1 MSEQQEVRHIVRI
14 LNTDLKGEKAL
25 SSALRGI
32 KGVSFMLSSAI
43 CKITKLDENKKAGL
57 LNESDIA
64 KIESVAKEPI
74 KHGVPI
80 WMLNRRRDYE
90 TNMDMHLLG
99 TDVKFVQE
107 NDIKVLKKIKSY
119 RGLRHMKG
127 LPVRGQ
133 RTRSNF
139 RTNKG
144 KGSLGVIRNKTAAPA
159 AAAPADKKK

>member
-1 MSEQQEVRHIVRI
+1 MSEQEVKHIVRI
-14 LNTDLKGEKAL
+14 LNTDLKGEKTL
-25 SSALRGI
+25 SNALRGI
-32 KGVSFMLSSAI
+32 KGISFMLSAAI

-57 LNESDIA
+57 LSDGEIS
-64 KIESVAKEPI
+64 KIEAVAREPI
-74 KHGVPI
+74 KAGVPV

-90 TNMDMHLLG
+90 TDLDMHLLG

-107 NDIKVLKKIKSY
+107 NDIKLLKKIKSY

-159 AAAPADKKK
+159 AAPAADKKK